1 MGLIS
6 GYRRLW
12 TAHMAQHWK
21 MLLLV
26 VVLMTLAALASALY
40 AKFVQV
46 MFQAFDARDLDFLT
60 IAPVLILLLALFR
73 GVSQYAQVVMTNR
86 VMMRIQADLQKR
98 LYDHLIMADLAY
110 LQRESAAAFSAR
122 LWADSGLIIRSIT
135 ALLGGLANAL
145 TVLATF
151 IMMLT
156 IDWKLTL
163 MIFAVFTIAIWP
175 LMIIGARVRRNS
187 SAVQKTIS
195 DMTAE
200 THEGLASVRLVRT
213 YSLEDRLRAQGAAV
227 IERLRAASV
236 QVANWQA
243 RVEPMMEML
252 GGISSAVLLALVVWQ
267 IKAGTGSLADFMA
280 LLTGLGVVSTPA
292 RRLGGV
298 YAAAQAGMAAV
309 DRVFGILD
317 QKNDITDASN
327 AHDPGRA
334 TGAITF
340 DNVGFSYADGTRA
353 LDGINLDI
361 KPGQKV
367 AFVGQSGAG
376 KSSLFNLLPRL
387 FDPTDGRL
395 LLDGQDVRGL
405 TLAGLRGNIAVVSQD
420 SVLLTGTVADNLA
433 FGRPEATRADIEE
446 AARAAAAHE
455 FISALPKGYDTMIN
469 PSEVAFSGGEKQRLS
484 IARAIL
490 REAPILLLDEP
501 TSALDAGSEAA
512 IRDALARL
520 SKDRTTLVIAHRLS
534 TILDSDMIVVMNKGR
549 VADTG
554 THRELLTRDGIYAE
568 LYRLQFEGGAAS

>member
-12 TAHMAQHWK
+12 SAHMAQHWK
-21 MLLLV
+21 MLVLV
-26 VVLMTLAALASALY
+26 VILMTLAALASALY

-46 MFQAFDARDLDFLT
+46 MFEAFDARDLAFLT
-60 IAPVLILLLALFR
+60 IAPLLILALAIFR
-73 GVSQYAQVVMTNR
+73 GGTQFGQLVMTNR

-98 LYDHLIMADLAY
+98 LYDHLIVADLTY

-122 LWADSGLIIRSIT
+122 LWADSGLIIRSLT
-135 ALLGGLANAL
+135 ALLSGLANAL
-145 TVLATF
+145 TVVATF

-156 IDWKLTL
+156 IDWALTL
-163 MIFAVFTIAIWP
+163 MIFAVFGVAIWP

-227 IERLRAASV
+227 IERLRASSV
-236 QVANWQA
+236 KVADWQA
-243 RVEPMMEML
+243 RVEPMMELL

-309 DRVFGILD
+309 ERVFDILD
-317 QKNDITDASN
+317 QKNDITDAPG
-327 AHDPGRA
+327 AQDPGRA
-334 TGAITF
+334 KGALTF
-340 DNVGFSYADGTRA
+340 DSVGFAYADGTRA
-353 LDGINLDI
+353 LDGINLEI
-361 KPGQKV
+361 AAGQKV

-387 FDPTDGRL
+387 FDPTDGVLR
-395 LLDGQDVRGL
+395 LDGRDLREL
-405 TLAGLRGNIAVVSQD
+405 TLDGLRGNIAVVSQD
-420 SVLLTGTVADNLA
+420 SVLLTGTVAENLS
-433 FGRPEATRADIEE
+433 FGRPDASRTDVE
-446 AARAAAAHE
+446 AAAKAAAAHE
-455 FISALPKGYDTMIN
+455 FISALPQGYDTMIT
-469 PSEVAFSGGEKQRLS
+469 PSEVSFSGGEKQRLS

-512 IRDALARL
+512 IRDALTRL
-520 SKDRTTLVIAHRLS
+520 SEGRTTLVIAHRLS
-534 TILDSDMIVVMNKGR
+534 TILDSDMIVVMDQGR
-549 VADTG
+549 VVDTG
-554 THRELLTRDGIYAE
+554 THAELLARDGIYAQ